1 MHAFHDFKQV
11 GKTVDGGSDGGWGGM
26 TKDVGGLNW
35 KGLFSRGREPKAAAA
50 AIRERYLEI
59 DKRWANITR

>member
-1 MHAFHDFKQV
+1 
-11 GKTVDGGSDGGWGGM
+11 M

-59 DKRWANITR
+59 GKRWANISGENR